1 MATVRVGSSPDSADH
16 SLGTVVSAT
25 NGVPGVRV
33 AGGNGHDCRH
43 WQARIS
49 DAGKKCSSPRRG
61 VVPDETGCGVV
72 APVRAAL
79 VAAGCSEGPSEV
91 RAAFAIG
98 RASAGMDKSGRN
110 CGGPNEVDS
119 WVERCDA
126 DRVQHRSGLGSTG
139 PTAD

>member
-1 MATVRVGSSPDSADH
+1 MIAGTGKPGSRTPGRSAAPPH
-16 SLGTVVSAT
+16 
-25 NGVPGVRV
+25 
-33 AGGNGHDCRH
+33 
-43 WQARIS
+43 Q
-49 DAGKKCSSPRRG
+49 G

-98 RASAGMDKSGRN
+98 RASAGMNKFGRN
-110 CGGPNEVDS
+110 CGGPNEVDF
-119 WVERCDA
+119 WVERCDVA
-126 DRVQHRSGLGSTG
+126 RVQHRSGLGSTG

>member
-1 MATVRVGSSPDSADH
+1 LQALASPD
-16 SLGTVVSAT
+16 LG
-25 NGVPGVRV
+25 
-33 AGGNGHDCRH
+33 
-43 WQARIS
+43 
-49 DAGKKCSSPRRG
+49 RREEVQG

-98 RASAGMDKSGRN
+98 RASAGMDKSGGN
-110 CGGPNEVDS
+110 CGGPNEVDF

-126 DRVQHRSGLGSTG
+126 DRVQPIRAWLHRPNG
-139 PTAD
+139 